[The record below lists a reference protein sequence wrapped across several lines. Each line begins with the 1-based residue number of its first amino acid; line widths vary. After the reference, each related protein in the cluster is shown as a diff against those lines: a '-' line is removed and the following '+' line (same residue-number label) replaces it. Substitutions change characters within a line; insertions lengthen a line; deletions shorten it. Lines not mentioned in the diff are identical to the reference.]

1 MSSEII
7 NILEQIERDKGIKK
21 ELLIEAII
29 AALESAYKKNYNMT
43 KNSVRV
49 EFDIASGDVKVFSL
63 LEIVEEPLE
72 VNDITLEE
80 AKEYPGSHELGD
92 IIEKEVTPKNFG
104 RIAAQNARQV
114 IIQRIKEEER
124 DVLFNKFAS
133 RESELI
139 TGEIQ
144 RESNGVYFIT
154 LDGLE
159 GVLLPNE
166 QIVNEE
172 YFRGRRIKCVIKSV
186 SQTTKGPQIIL
197 SRTEADLV
205 KRLFELEV
213 PEIYDGVVEIRSLA
227 REAGART
234 KMAVFTLDENVDSLG
249 ACVGKNGVRVNAVVE
264 ELGGEKID
272 IIKWNKEPEIY
283 IANALSP
290 ADVVKVDIINEKN
303 KIARVVVPNDQLS
316 LAIGKAGQN
325 ARLSAKLTG
334 WKIDI
339 KSVEQ
344 ANKMNVEIEKNEQ
357 SDENEI
363 E

>member
-1 MSSEII
+1 
-7 NILEQIERDKGIKK
+7 
-21 ELLIEAII
+21 
-29 AALESAYKKNYNMT
+29 MT

-49 EFDIASGDVKVFSL
+49 EFDTASGDVKVFSL
-63 LEIVEEPLE
+63 LEIVEEPIE

-80 AKEYPGSHELGD
+80 ANEFPGSHQIGD

-124 DVLFNKFAS
+124 DVLFNKFVN
-133 RESELI
+133 RESEMI

-172 YFRGRRIKCVIKSV
+172 YYRGMRLKCVIKSV

-197 SRTEADLV
+197 SRTEPDLI

-234 KMAVFTLDENVDSLG
+234 KIAVFALDNNVDSLG
-249 ACVGKNGVRVNAVVE
+249 ACVGKSGVRVNAVVS

-272 IIKWNKEPEIY
+272 IIKWNKNPEIY

-290 ADVVKVDIINEKN
+290 ADVVKVNIINEKN
-303 KIARVVVPNDQLS
+303 KIARVIVPNDQLS

-344 ANKMNVEIEKNEQ
+344 EEIMNKKSDESDE
-357 SDENEI
+357 SDENANEI